1 MKAIVLP
8 CYKEFAELNL
18 DLIDKRGR
26 TALHLCAL
34 KNDKVGL
41 KRLLAEG
48 ANKEIKDVNGNFP
61 HQLATDASLVVELG
75 GKIESLKRKIPP
87 KKTTLAK
94 VIRINPKKI
103 LVNSNVPQA
112 PNSEKPVPQ
121 AYLEDTTIPKAPQYK
136 KFLKNA
142 PSTVQVGQNTAMK
155 INRKLTNLKAP
166 ATVDAPVKK
175 EKQISALV
183 LPQDKKIEERR
194 SDDSDS
200 DSERYFL
207 TNCISSDIFKTC
219 ANSKSAPIQIKLE
232 NA

>member
-1 MKAIVLP
+1 M
-8 CYKEFAELNL
+8 
-18 DLIDKRGR
+18 
-26 TALHLCAL
+26 
-34 KNDKVGL
+34 
-41 KRLLAEG
+41 
-48 ANKEIKDVNGNFP
+48 
-61 HQLATDASLVVELG
+61 
-75 GKIESLKRKIPP
+75 
-87 KKTTLAK
+87 
-94 VIRINPKKI
+94 
-103 LVNSNVPQA
+103 NSNVPQA

-207 TNCISSDIFKTC
+207 TNCITSDIFKTC